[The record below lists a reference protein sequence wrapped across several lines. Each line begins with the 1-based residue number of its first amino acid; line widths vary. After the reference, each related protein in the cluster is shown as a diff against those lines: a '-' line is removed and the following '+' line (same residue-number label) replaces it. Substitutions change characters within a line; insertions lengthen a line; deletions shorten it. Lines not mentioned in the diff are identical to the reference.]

1 MSLNEQIQPA
11 PDPAAPADPSPTA
24 SGQAQAFG
32 VDDILDE
39 IDAVLETNAAAFVQ
53 GFVQK
58 GGQ

>member
-1 MSLNEQIQPA
+1 MSQHEQIQPTA
-11 PDPAAPADPSPTA
+11 PAEPEPAPAAGRARTS
-24 SGQAQAFG
+24 G